1 MTIREFVEMFV
12 DPDCQE
18 FRVWSDNKEDNIFT
32 GYLDDCPDDIS
43 DMEINSIDNIST
55 ASMLESKVM
64 TLNVD

>member
-1 MTIREFVEMFV
+1 MTIREFIEMFI
-12 DPDCQE
+12 DSDCQE

-32 GYLDDCPDDIS
+32 GYLDDCPDDILG
-43 DMEINSIDNIST
+43 MEINSIDNIST

>member
-1 MTIREFVEMFV
+1 MIIREFIEMFV
-12 DPDCQE
+12 DADCQE

-32 GYLDDCPDDIS
+32 GYLDDCSDDILG
-43 DMEINSIDNIST
+43 MEINSIDNIST